1 LINDQEI
8 IVGTGC
14 FSAARRI
21 FDVIVANENLALKI
35 D

>member
-8 IVGTGC
+8 IVGAGW
-14 FSAARRI
+14 FSATRRI
-21 FDVIVANENLALKI
+21 LHVVVANENLALKI